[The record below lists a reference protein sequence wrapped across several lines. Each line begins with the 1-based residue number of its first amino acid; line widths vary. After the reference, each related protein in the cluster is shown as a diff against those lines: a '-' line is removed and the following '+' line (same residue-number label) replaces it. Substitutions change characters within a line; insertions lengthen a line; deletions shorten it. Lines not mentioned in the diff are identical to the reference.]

1 MFFLF
6 FLVFFCFFIWREAY
20 NHCNNMRINEG
31 FVLRDIC
38 GRKVIMAEGLGT
50 IDFSKMVALNKSA
63 AWLWQQA
70 QEMGDFTIEALTEKL
85 CDKYDVTPEE
95 ARQDV
100 AEIIGEWQK
109 LNVVE

>member
-1 MFFLF
+1 
-6 FLVFFCFFIWREAY
+6 
-20 NHCNNMRINEG
+20 MRIKKG
-31 FVLRDIC
+31 FVLRDVC
-38 GRKVIMAEGLGT
+38 GRKVMMGEGLGA
-50 IDFSKMVALNKSA
+50 IDFSKMVTLNKSA

-70 QEMGDFTIEALTEKL
+70 QEMGDFTIDALTEKL

-100 AEIIGEWQK
+100 AEIVGEWQE

>member
-1 MFFLF
+1 
-6 FLVFFCFFIWREAY
+6 
-20 NHCNNMRINEG
+20 MRIKKG
-31 FVLRDIC
+31 FVLRDVC
-38 GRKVIMAEGLGT
+38 GRKAIMGEGLGA
-50 IDFSKMVALNKSA
+50 IDFSKIVALNKSA
-63 AWLWQQA
+63 AWLWEQA

-100 AEIIGEWQK
+100 LEIVGEWQE